1 MKKYM
6 KAIIISVLIIS
17 PILVFGA
24 SQIVKSYKMWD
35 FFAQIENTKYGNLFF
50 YKIDDPNDPNIK
62 CYVMSN
68 DGSRYGEGIGIS
80 CVNVSVKK

>member
-1 MKKYM
+1 MKKYI
-6 KAIIISVLIIS
+6 KGILISALIIS

-24 SQIVKSYKMWD
+24 SQVVKNYSQWS

-50 YKIDDPNDPNIK
+50 YKIDDPNDPNVK

-68 DGSRYGEGIGIS
+68 DGSKYGEGIDMS
-80 CVNVSVKK
+80 CVKVK

>member
-1 MKKYM
+1 MNKYI
-6 KAIIISVLIIS
+6 KGILISALIIS

-24 SQIVKSYKMWD
+24 SQVVKNYKQWD
-35 FFAQIENTKYGNLFF
+35 FFAQIEQTKYGNLYF
-50 YKIDDPNDPNIK
+50 YKIDDPSDPNIK

-68 DGSRYGEGIGIS
+68 DGSKYGEGIGIS